1 MTQKSRSAVRVLVTI
16 AAMIGAP
23 VLVLLATRVLGW
35 GPPPQRAVG
44 PIMIAAVVAV
54 RAVEA
59 LLDARREA
67 WGRQLMF
74 PHCVSCGYDLTGN
87 ETGACP
93 ECGQRFR

>member
-1 MTQKSRSAVRVLVTI
+1 MTQKSRSVRVLVTI
-16 AAMIGAP
+16 AAMVGAP
-23 VLVLLATRVLGW
+23 VLVLLATLVVRLRT
-35 GPPPQRAVG
+35 PPLWAVG

-54 RAVEA
+54 RAVDA

-67 WGRQLMF
+67 RGRQLLF
-74 PHCVSCGYDLTGN
+74 PHCVNCGYDLTGN